1 MGETIKTFA
10 ELTNNLHDFILFI
23 VGVFGLEMSDKQLH
37 YWIFGLT
44 GFVIFLLV
52 DVFFKW
58 VARWNVSI
66 ISFIYTFTVM
76 AVIALALEIMQ
87 KVTGR
92 GNMEFMDFVYGV
104 WGFVVF
110 AGVSLFVKLGVAS
123 YRERKRHKN
132 RKA

>member
-1 MGETIKTFA
+1 VGEVIKT
-10 ELTNNLHDFILFI
+10 LSDVVNNLHDFILFLA
-23 VGVFGLEMSDKQLH
+23 GVFGLEMSDKQLH
-37 YWIFGLT
+37 YWIFGLA
-44 GFVIFLLV
+44 GFIIFLLV

-87 KVTGR
+87 KVTGS
-92 GNMEFMDFVYGV
+92 GNMEFLDFVYGV

-110 AGVSLFVKLGVAS
+110 AGVSLVIKLGVAA
-123 YRERKRHKN
+123 YRERRRQRN